1 MSDSSTALTR
11 QGSRFVARRAWLSVG
26 GRVWR
31 FFGPEG
37 NLRFFV
43 KQKGFRLREEITVFE
58 DEEQSKPALRIHARQ
73 LLDLSATYDVSDA
86 RTGEVLGSLRRKAM
100 RSMLRDEWAILAPG
114 DEEIGVVMEDSM
126 AMALVRRVLS
136 GLVPQTFH
144 ASVGGAPVATLSQ
157 RFLGRACDLDFS
169 MDSAG
174 LLDRRVGLAMAVL
187 LIMIEGRQG

>member
-1 MSDSSTALTR
+1 MSESSTALTR
-11 QGSRFVARRAWLSVG
+11 QESRFVARRAWLSLG
-26 GRVWR
+26 GRIWR
-31 FFGPEG
+31 FFSPEG
-37 NLRFFV
+37 NLRYYV
-43 KQKGFRLREEITVFE
+43 KQKAFRLREEITVFE

-100 RSMLRDEWAILAPG
+100 RSILRDEWAILGPG
-114 DEEIGVVMEDSM
+114 DQEIGLVQEDSM
-126 AMALVRRVLS
+126 AMALVRRFVA

-144 ASVGGAPVATLSQ
+144 ASVDGSPVARLSQ
-157 RFLGRACDLDFS
+157 RFLGRAADIDFS